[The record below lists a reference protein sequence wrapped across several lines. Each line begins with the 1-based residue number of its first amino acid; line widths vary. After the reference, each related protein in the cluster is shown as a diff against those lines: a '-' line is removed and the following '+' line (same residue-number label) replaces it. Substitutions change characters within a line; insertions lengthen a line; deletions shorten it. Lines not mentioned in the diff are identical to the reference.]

1 MGGPSFLH
9 QYTILGSFVLY
20 NNDIFQH
27 IYDET
32 REEETVDTHALSF
45 GLGLFGPLGLFI
57 LLIMAG
63 AVAHQYRDSSLGS
76 FRWNMRTIRLK
87 QVSALSCLF
96 CMAMAASYG
105 VLQEAWAFLYLI
117 AAFKIGT
124 WWFRLEITQ
133 RL

>member
-1 MGGPSFLH
+1 MGDHPFILH
-9 QYTILGSFVLY
+9 QYTLLGSFVLY
-20 NNDIFQH
+20 NNHIFQL
-27 IYDET
+27 IYEQI

-45 GLGLFGPLGLFI
+45 GLGLFGPLGLCT

-63 AVAHQYRDSSLGS
+63 AVAHRYRGMGS
-76 FRWNMRTIRLK
+76 FRWNMRIIRLK
-87 QVSALSCLF
+87 QVSALACLF

-124 WWFRLEITQ
+124 WWFRLNITQ

>member
-1 MGGPSFLH
+1 MYNGG
-9 QYTILGSFVLY
+9 
-20 NNDIFQH
+20 IFNLF
-27 IYDET
+27 YKET

-45 GLGLFGPLGLFI
+45 GLGLFGPLGLFT

-63 AVAHQYRDSSLGS
+63 AVAHQYRGSSLGS

-124 WWFRLEITQ
+124 WWFRLNITQ
-133 RL
+133 RF

>member
-1 MGGPSFLH
+1 
-9 QYTILGSFVLY
+9 VLY
-20 NNDIFQH
+20 NNHTFQLV
-27 IYDET
+27 YEET
-32 REEETVDTHALSF
+32 HEEETVDTHALSF
-45 GLGLFGPLGLFI
+45 GLGLFGPLGLFS

-63 AVAHQYRDSSLGS
+63 AVAHQYRDSSMGS
-76 FRWNMRTIRLK
+76 FRWNIRTIRLK

-124 WWFRLEITQ
+124 WWFRLTITQ